1 MEVAAVFLQN
11 NILLDTLYI
20 NNKLKNIHVAAAST
34 KASRTFFKRDQIF
47 HPLLRGS
54 GLMSCGLHALGRCSR
69 LTMFIY
75 RIVVT

>member
-1 MEVAAVFLQN
+1 MEVAAAFLQN

-20 NNKLKNIHVAAAST
+20 NNELKNIHVAAAST
-34 KASRTFFKRDQIF
+34 MASRTFFKRDQIF